1 MVNLHNNSP
10 KISVVIP
17 VFRSEDSLTELS
29 KRLIKSIS
37 AVTNSFEVIF
47 VEDGSPDGCWEVI
60 TEITRLDARFV
71 GLRLSR
77 NFGQHPAIFAGI
89 AHSAGE
95 WVVVMD
101 CDLQDLPEEI
111 PNLYNKALEGFE
123 QVVGV
128 RSNRQ
133 DPLLKKLSSLLYLR
147 LLSRLVGVPINTSVG
162 NFGIYSRQ
170 VIDVIMSLGEQGRT
184 FSLLALW
191 SGFTRYELEVEHG
204 ARPYGESSYSIKA
217 LIRLAFFGII
227 NHSDK
232 PLKLTLKSGALLSL
246 ISFLY
251 GAWTL
256 IRQIIWSQAPEG
268 WASVAVLISFSTG
281 LITASIGVLGLY
293 IGHIFAGVKNRPESV
308 IWESTVS

>member
-1 MVNLHNNSP
+1 MINLHKNFP

-29 KRLIKSIS
+29 KRLVKSIS

-47 VEDGSPDGCWEVI
+47 VEDGSPDGCWDVI
-60 TEITRLDARFV
+60 TEIARLDARFV

>member
-1 MVNLHNNSP
+1 MINLHKNFP

-29 KRLIKSIS
+29 KRLVKSIS
-37 AVTNSFEVIF
+37 AVPNSFEVIF
-47 VEDGSPDGCWEVI
+47 VEDGSPDGCWDVI
-60 TEITRLDARFV
+60 TEIARLDARFV

>member
-1 MVNLHNNSP
+1 MINLHNNFP

-29 KRLIKSIS
+29 KRLVKSIS

-47 VEDGSPDGCWEVI
+47 VEDGSPDGCWDVI
-60 TEITRLDARFV
+60 TEIARLDARFV

-147 LLSRLVGVPINTSVG
+147 LLARLVGVPINTSVG

-191 SGFTRYELEVEHG
+191 SGFTRYELEVEHC